1 VDRGGVEPLLAARTA
16 EVGREDGE
24 AVRVLVGVP
33 VRLAEPPDEARE
45 VGLRVQQP
53 QLVAL
58 RVAPDHLLDERVL
71 QTLRLRRRRRPGE
84 GGVEEEHGGDEE
96 QEAASSHDWW
106 WV

>member
-1 VDRGGVEPLLAARTA
+1 VDRGGVEPLVAARTA

-53 QLVAL
+53 QLVA
-58 RVAPDHLLDERVL
+58 PDHLLDERVL

-96 QEAASSHDWW
+96 QEPVASHDWW
-106 WV
+106 V